1 MSDNAKEAWNDVGE
15 RFASWGRGVADRYR
29 SAQPAGADSAEETQR
44 KLEQA
49 ARELKNE
56 LTRGFT
62 AVSETFRDEKAKK
75 DLMDA
80 VSSIGDAITATVNEA
95 SDAIKRGSSSSEKP
109 KQEPEQEPG
118 DDAGTGDTSEGGA

>member
-1 MSDNAKEAWNDVGE
+1 MAEDAKEAWNDVGE

-29 SAQPAGADSAEETQR
+29 GSQPADADSAEETQR

-49 ARELKNE
+49 ARDLKNE

-62 AVSETFRDEKAKK
+62 AVSETFRDDKAKK

-95 SDAIKRGSSSSEKP
+95 SAAIRRGSSPPGKP
-109 KQEPEQEPG
+109 PASGPS
-118 DDAGTGDTSEGGA
+118 DDAGDTGSAPPPAPES

>member
-1 MSDNAKEAWNDVGE
+1 MTDSAKQAWNDVGE

-29 SAQPAGADSAEETQR
+29 AAQPAGADSAEETQR

-49 ARELKNE
+49 ARELKTE

-80 VSSIGDAITATVNEA
+80 VTSIGDAITATVNDASEA
-95 SDAIKRGSSSSEKP
+95 IRRGSSSAEKP
-109 KQEPEQEPG
+109 KEEPEQGPG

>member
-1 MSDNAKEAWNDVGE
+1 MTDSAKEAWNDVGD

-29 SAQPAGADSAEETQR
+29 SAQSAGADTAEETQR

-49 ARELKNE
+49 ARDLKNE

-62 AVSETFRDEKAKK
+62 AVSETFRDDKAKK

-95 SDAIKRGSSSSEKP
+95 GEALRRGSSSSEKQ
-109 KQEPEQEPG
+109 KQEPDQEPG
-118 DDAGTGDTSEGGA
+118 DDAGTGSTSEGGA